1 MNAGKKLIWKLF
13 LIIASFYG
21 CKDDTTVSEI
31 EQGQVTDAEG
41 NVYRTVKI
49 GDQWWMAENLR
60 TRTFNTGD
68 PVPFI
73 LSTDS
78 AGWVNGTQA
87 NCCLYQDNPD
97 APGLLYN
104 QAAVADPRGIAPTGW
119 HIATDAD
126 WQKLERF
133 IGLTSAEANETA
145 WRGSNEGDK
154 LKKEGLNAWVRYD
167 GVWAGD
173 DYKFSAQAGGCR
185 LPDNR
190 YSVPS
195 SVSFAGF
202 WWTATAKQ
210 QGESWYRYI
219 DYKSSRIFR
228 SYTYDGYGMSIRC
241 VKD

>member
-1 MNAGKKLIWKLF
+1 MKAGKILSWLF
-13 LIIASFYG
+13 VLVVTFFNG
-21 CKDDTTVSEI
+21 CKDDTTATEI

-41 NVYRTVKI
+41 NIYRTVKI

-60 TRTFNTGD
+60 TRFFNTGE
-68 PVPFI
+68 PIAFI

-78 AGWVNGTQA
+78 AGWANGSQA
-87 NCCLYQDNPD
+87 NSCIYQDNPA

-104 QAAVADPRGIAPTGW
+104 QAAVADTRGIAPIGW

-133 IGLTSAEANETA
+133 IGLSSSEANKTG
-145 WRGSNEGDK
+145 WRGFNEGDK

-173 DYKFSAQAGGCR
+173 DYKFSAEAGGCR

-190 YSVPS
+190 YSIPS
-195 SVSFAGF
+195 GLSFSGF
-202 WWTATAKQ
+202 WWTATNQQ
-210 QGESWYRYI
+210 QGKSWYRYL
-219 DYKSSRIFR
+219 DYKSSKIFR
-228 SYTYDGYGMSIRC
+228 SYTFDGYGMSIRC